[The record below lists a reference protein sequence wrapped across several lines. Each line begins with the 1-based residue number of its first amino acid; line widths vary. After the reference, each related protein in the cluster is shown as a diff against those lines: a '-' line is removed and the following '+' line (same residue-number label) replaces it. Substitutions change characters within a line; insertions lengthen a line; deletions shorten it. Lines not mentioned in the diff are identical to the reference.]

1 MNKED
6 AISLHR
12 YLKGK
17 ITVESKVDVLDSKD
31 LTLVYT
37 PGVGFVSEEIAK
49 DKTKVYEYTWKNN
62 TVAVVSDGS
71 AVLGLGNIGP
81 EAALPVME
89 GKALLIRRFAGV
101 NAVPICVSSKSWE
114 DTVNIIL
121 SLAPTFGLILLEDI
135 KAPECFKIEE
145 ALKEKMPIPFFHD
158 DQHGT
163 AVAVLAGLIN
173 ALKIVKKK
181 KEDVKVVISGAG
193 AAGTA
198 VTYLL
203 LDFGFKYIIVCDSKG
218 IISLERKDLNEEKL
232 MLAKVTNPY
241 MINGTLEDAIIGSDV
256 FIGLSAPNIVSKEMI
271 ESMASNSIV
280 FAMANPIP
288 EIDYN
293 EAIEGGAKVVA
304 TGRSDYPNQIN
315 NLLVFPGLIK
325 GTLISRKK
333 IDKDV
338 KINAARAIASI
349 VSEEDLTKGI
359 IIPSPFNPLVVD
371 KVSEAVISYG

>member
-1 MNKED
+1 MNRED
-6 AISLHR
+6 AIELHR

-17 ITVESKVDVLDSKD
+17 ITVEPKVEVLDGND
-31 LTLVYT
+31 LSLVYT
-37 PGVGFVSEEIAK
+37 PGVGFVSGEIAK
-49 DKTKVYEYTWKNN
+49 NKTKVYDYTWKQN

-89 GKALLIRRFAGV
+89 GKALLIKKFAGI
-101 NAVPICVSSKSWE
+101 NAIPLCITSKSWK

-135 KAPECFKIEE
+135 KAPECFKIED
-145 ALKEKMPIPFFHD
+145 ALRARMPIPFFHD

-173 ALKIVKKK
+173 ALKLTGKE

-232 MLAKVTNPY
+232 KLAMVTNLER
-241 MINGTLEDAIIGSDV
+241 INGTLSDALIDADI
-256 FIGLSAPNIVSKEMI
+256 FIGLSAPRIVSKEMI
-271 ESMASNSIV
+271 KSMASNPIV

-293 EAIEGGAKVVA
+293 EAVEGGAVVVA

-325 GTLISRKK
+325 GALISGRK
-333 IDKDV
+333 IDRDV
-338 KINAARAIASI
+338 KVRAAEAIASL
-349 VSEEDLTKGI
+349 VSEEDLSKGV
-359 IIPSPFNPLVVD
+359 IIPSPFNPIVVERVKD
-371 KVSEAVISYG
+371 AIIR